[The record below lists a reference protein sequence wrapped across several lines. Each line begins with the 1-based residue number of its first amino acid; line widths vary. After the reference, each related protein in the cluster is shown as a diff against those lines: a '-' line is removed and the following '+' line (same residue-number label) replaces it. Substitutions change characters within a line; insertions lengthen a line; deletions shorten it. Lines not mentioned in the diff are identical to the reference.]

1 MMVPSCFVCSLQNKF
16 CDPSAGYRSVDSTGT
31 GAFLA
36 DMKVGVPNKGLSMS
50 DRINDALLASDQVV
64 TLNPFARVLLIVTA
78 LDFAAHSVICSIITH
93 VDQNYLRNTLSSSP
107 SSLYSDSRA
116 LGLMASI
123 DKQATFARISGANA
137 SVSSSS
143 VFGVSSPSDAVA
155 VPVQKVVVL
164 QGSGDARS
172 SKSAAGI
179 AASAPNKFAKT

>member
-1 MMVPSCFVCSLQNKF
+1 MMLFS
-16 CDPSAGYRSVDSTGT
+16 R
-31 GAFLA
+31 
-36 DMKVGVPNKGLSMS
+36 
-50 DRINDALLASDQVV
+50 V
-64 TLNPFARVLLIVTA
+64 TRLLIVTA
-78 LDFAAHSVICSIITH
+78 FDFVALSVICSITH
-93 VDQNYLRNTLSSSP
+93 VDQNFLRNTLSSSP

-137 SVSSSS
+137 AVSSSS

-155 VPVQKVVVL
+155 VPIQKVVVL